1 MFKMVT
7 LVPLKQFVTPIMAA
21 SISPDHFEDKCLAE
35 IAELPV
41 YEGNTK
47 RKLRDLF
54 KITQDS
60 AGNSTITINGDVSKV
75 KRIGMGMKQGEIII
89 NGNAGMHLG
98 EKMAGGKITVNGNAG
113 GWTGSAM
120 EGGQIEI
127 HGDGSH
133 YLASPYRGTDVGM
146 LGGEIVVDGK
156 VGSDC
161 ACYMKGGII
170 KIKGGA
176 GPFLGYHMIK
186 GTIYVEKEC
195 QTRVG
200 ASMTDG
206 KIIVAGALEEVM
218 PTFTVDDIKKKAKV
232 DDNEKATGPFYVFVG
247 DLAEHG
253 KGKLFVSKEANPHL
267 GAIYDKYLE
276 E

>member
-1 MFKMVT
+1 MVT
-7 LVPLKQFVTPIMAA
+7 LIPLKKFVSPIMAA
-21 SISPDHFEDKCLAE
+21 NINPGLFEDKSIAE
-35 IAELPV
+35 IAQLPI
-41 YEGNTK
+41 YEGNQK
-47 RKLRDLF
+47 KKLGDLF
-54 KITQDS
+54 KIEKDS
-60 AGNSTITINGDVSKV
+60 AGDSTITINGDVSKA
-75 KRIGMGMKQGEIII
+75 KRIGMGMEKGEIII

-98 EKMAGGKITVNGNAG
+98 EKMVDGKITVNGNAE

-120 EGGQIEI
+120 KGGLIEI

-161 ACYMKGGII
+161 ACYMKGGLI

-186 GTIYVEKEC
+186 GTIYVEKDC
-195 QTRVG
+195 KTRVG
-200 ASMTDG
+200 ASMTGG

-218 PTFTVDDIKKKAKV
+218 PTFTIDNIKKKAKI
-232 DDNEKATGPFYVFVG
+232 DDNQKATGPFYVFVG

-253 KGKLFVSKEANPHL
+253 KGKIFVSKEANPHL